1 MNNNGFLKILE
12 KLNLKTSDDIREG
25 KLESIE
31 VNDLTKKAVFK
42 YSFPKV
48 PNVHF
53 LEEFI
58 SKSEIGLKEIFNL
71 NEIESIVLYPN
82 NEIGETTL
90 EEYYKHILENL
101 TSKKPL
107 YKVLENFNTNF
118 SDNKVVFYVASKEDE
133 ATLGNAFKE
142 IEAIFKSYFLDFVS
156 VEAVISHFEKP
167 MEDDIKYNITKIY
180 TEYENQPKTQPTG
193 IVKKTNKDYRSKT
206 RKKTLEVNIAPSK
219 IKDLPVDEM
228 DLVGFR
234 QLNFGESKVAVE
246 GEIIKSEIINR
257 GIHNF
262 FEAVI
267 QDDTGVI
274 MLKSYVK
281 DENRKLFEE
290 DLVKGKIVKVIGYL
304 DYDKFSRCITLKFVN
319 YVPLGVVT
327 KDHLKDNSDVK
338 RVELHAHTKM
348 SAQDGVLDIKDYVKR
363 ASLFGH
369 QAIAVTDTNSLQAL
383 PDLDSYCEE
392 YNIKP
397 IYGLESYLIRESDYL
412 ITPGKLKTDRNLKD
426 ARFVVYDLEST
437 GLSSNYNEII
447 EISAVRV
454 YKGEIVGEFNSFVKP
469 KAKISNFITKLT
481 SITND
486 DVRTAPSIEQV
497 LPEFIDF
504 IGDDILVAHNSSFD
518 NTMLYANMN
527 RIGIDNITFPTID
540 TLKLAHNFYNHR
552 LARFNLKA
560 LAKEFNVDLI
570 QHHRAINDA
579 RATAQIFLKM
589 LNDLDQMGIKT
600 YNSLNDSIIE
610 DAYKYVFP
618 YHLTLLATNRKGIKH
633 LNEIVS
639 LSLTEHFYK
648 EPRLLEK
655 VLDEKREGLLV
666 GSGCQNGEIFTIAYN
681 GSIEELEER
690 MEYYDYIE
698 IQPPYQYAYLFS
710 KNYDKQDIDNE
721 GSSQDIKEALELIS
735 TEYEEQIKDT
745 IKKIITVAR
754 KMGKIVVATGDVHQL
769 DEEDTILRQIFVEA
783 PQVGGGIHELAKAGI
798 VLPQHYMT
806 TEEMLSH
813 FLFLGEAIAYEI
825 VVTNTNLI
833 NDKIE
838 QLSLFPKKLFAPKD
852 DFLVDQGIQ
861 SVEEELKRITY
872 QKAESLYGN
881 PLPKYVNE
889 RLKKELKNIIDNDYA
904 TIYYISYMLTNK
916 CKEDNSVVGSRGSV
930 GSSFVAYCMNITD
943 VNCLVPHYY
952 CPDCHYNAFKYSIAE
967 QGKYE
972 DKIPDYLLENL
983 SLVTNGLDLKPA
995 KCPKCGKDLV
1005 GDGCD
1010 IPFETFL
1017 GFKGDKVP
1025 DIDLNFSSEYQTT
1038 AHDYTRELF
1047 GENNVFRAGTVS
1059 TVQGRTAYGY
1069 VKNFLDRHDKKMS
1082 KTEMD
1087 IIIEKITGVKRTTGQ
1102 HPGGIVVI
1110 PKNIDFSDVVAI
1122 QYPSDNVDSDWKTIH
1137 YEYDKYEKNLLKLD
1151 LLGHRD
1157 PTMIS
1162 KLMEYVERYPEEF
1175 PFKEYE
1181 DIPLNDPKVLS
1192 IFNSVSALGV
1202 TAEEVLEQIGTTG
1215 IPEFNTPLGKE
1226 MLSDIK
1232 PKTVSELIKI
1242 SGFGHGTNVWSGNQ
1256 RELYLGNTLN
1266 NKVDFDLLI
1275 GCRDDIMLYLV
1286 NKGVDSLTAFKIM
1299 ESVRKGRSLTTKQE
1313 QVLQEHNVPEW
1324 YIDSCKKIAYMFPKA
1339 HAAAYVMMALRIA
1352 WFKVYKPLYYYA
1364 VYFEVRGEAFD
1375 IEAMPLGYEAIREA
1389 LKVANLEKEENQK
1402 RRKIDVKL
1410 DALID
1415 TLSLA
1420 LEATARGFKFKQ
1432 VDLDKSEAS
1441 ALTIEGNSLY
1451 LPFSAL
1457 PSVGATT
1464 ALSITE
1470 ARSERRFSSVSDLR
1484 QRTKISKTIID
1495 HMRKLGIL
1503 DHLPKDDQINLF

>member
-1 MNNNGFLKILE
+1 MNNNGLIKILE
-12 KLNLKTSDDIREG
+12 KLGLNTSDEIRAG
-25 KLESIE
+25 KLDSIG
-31 VNDLTKKAVFK
+31 VNDLTKKVVFT

-58 SKSEIGLKEIFNL
+58 SQSEKELKNQFNL
-71 NEIESIVLYPN
+71 NEIETVIQYPN
-82 NEIGETTL
+82 KQIEEATL
-90 EEYYKHILENL
+90 ETYYKYILCKIID
-101 TSKKPL
+101 KKPL

-118 SDNKVVFYVASKEDE
+118 SNNKVVFYVASKEDE
-133 ATLGNAFKE
+133 ATLSNAFKE
-142 IEAIFKSYFLDFVS
+142 IEAAFKNYFLDFVC
-156 VEAVISHFEKP
+156 VESVISHFEKP
-167 MEDDIKYNITKIY
+167 MEDDIKYNISRIY
-180 TEYENQPKTQPTG
+180 TEYENKPKAKPTG
-193 IVKKTNKDYRSKT
+193 IVKKSNNDYRSKAK
-206 RKKTLEVNIAPSK
+206 KKTLEVNLAPSK

-262 FEAVI
+262 YEAII

-274 MLKSYVK
+274 LLKSYVK
-281 DENRKLFEE
+281 EENRKLFEE

-304 DYDKFSRCITLKFVN
+304 DYDKYSRCITLKFVN

-327 KDHLKDNSDVK
+327 KDRLQDNSEVK

-363 ASLFGH
+363 ASTFGH
-369 QAIAVTDTNSLQAL
+369 QAIAVTDTNCLQAL
-383 PDLDSYCEE
+383 PDLYTYCEE

-397 IYGLESYLIRESDYL
+397 IYGLESYFIKESEYL
-412 ITPGKLKTDRNLKD
+412 ITPGKLDVDRNLKD
-426 ARFVVYDLEST
+426 ARYVVYDLEST

-447 EISAVRV
+447 EISAVRL
-454 YKGEIVGEFNSFVKP
+454 YKGEIVNEFSTFVKP

-486 DVRTAPSIEQV
+486 DVRSAPSIEQV
-497 LPEFIDF
+497 LPEFVDF
-504 IGDDILVAHNSSFD
+504 IGDDILVAHNANFD
-518 NTMLYANMN
+518 NTMLYANMK

-540 TLKLAHNFYNHR
+540 TLKLAHNFYNDR
-552 LARFNLKA
+552 LTRFNLKA
-560 LAKEFNVDLI
+560 LAKEFNVDLV
-570 QHHRAINDA
+570 QHHRAIHDT

-589 LNDLDQMGIKT
+589 LKDLEQKGIKT

-610 DAYKYVFP
+610 DAYKYVYP

-639 LSLTEHFYK
+639 LSLTDYFYK

-698 IQPPYQYAYLFS
+698 IQPPYQYSYLFS

-735 TEYEEQIKDT
+735 AEYDEQIKDT
-745 IKKIITVAR
+745 IKKIINVAR
-754 KMGKIVVATGDVHQL
+754 KVGKIVVATGDVHQL
-769 DEEDTILRQIFVEA
+769 NEDDTILRQIFVEA

-813 FLFLGEAIAYEI
+813 FMFLGEQVAYEI
-825 VVTNTNLI
+825 VVTNSNLI

-838 QLSLFPKKLFAPKD
+838 QLSLFPKKLFAPQD
-852 DFLVDQGIQ
+852 DFLVNQGIA
-861 SVEEELKRITY
+861 SVEAELKKITY
-872 QKAESLYGN
+872 EKAESLYGS
-881 PLPKYVNE
+881 PLPKYVND
-889 RLKKELKNIIDNDYA
+889 RLKKELKNIIDNNYA
-904 TIYYISYMLTNK
+904 TIYYISYMLTTK
-916 CKEDNSVVGSRGSV
+916 CKDDNSVVGSRGSV

-952 CPDCHYNAFKYSIAE
+952 CPDCHYSAFKYSVAD
-967 QGKYE
+967 QDKYE
-972 DKIPDYLLENL
+972 SNIPDYLLENL
-983 SLVTNGLDLKPA
+983 SLVSNGLDLKTA

-1005 GDGCD
+1005 GNGCD

-1025 DIDLNFSSEYQTT
+1025 DIDLNFSSEYQTK
-1038 AHDYTRELF
+1038 AHDYTKELF

-1082 KTEMD
+1082 KTKMD

-1110 PKNIDFSDVVAI
+1110 PKNIDYSDVVAI
-1122 QYPSDNVDSDWKTIH
+1122 QYPSDKTDFDWKTIH

-1162 KLMEYVERYPEEF
+1162 KLMEYVKKYPDEF
-1175 PFKEYE
+1175 PFKEYDE
-1181 DIPLNDPKVLS
+1181 IPLNDPKVLS
-1192 IFNSVSALGV
+1192 IFNSVKALGV
-1202 TAEEVLEQIGTTG
+1202 TEEEVLEQIGTTG
-1215 IPEFNTPLGKE
+1215 IPEFNTTLGKE
-1226 MLSDIK
+1226 MLNDIK

-1242 SGFGHGTNVWSGNQ
+1242 SGFGHGTNVWNGNQ
-1256 RELYLGNTLN
+1256 KELYLGNTLN
-1266 NKVDFDLLI
+1266 SRVDFDLLI

-1286 NKGVDSLTAFKIM
+1286 NKGVDSLAAFKIM
-1299 ESVRKGRSLTTKQE
+1299 ESVRKGKSLNAKQE
-1313 QVLQEHNVPEW
+1313 QILREHNIPEW
-1324 YIDSCKKIAYMFPKA
+1324 YIDACKKIAYMFPKA

-1375 IEAMPLGYEAIREA
+1375 VEAMPLGYDAIKEA
-1389 LKVANLEKEENQK
+1389 LKQANLQKDENLK

-1420 LEATARGFKFKQ
+1420 LEATARGFTFKQ
-1432 VDLDKSEAS
+1432 VNLDKSEAQ
-1441 ALTIEGNSLY
+1441 ALTIEGNSMY

-1457 PSVGATT
+1457 PSVGVTT
-1464 ALSITE
+1464 AQSITE
-1470 ARSERRFSSVSDLR
+1470 ARSERRFSSESDLR

-1495 HMRKLGIL
+1495 HMKKLGIL